1 MERATK
7 SKSKAQAYDAG
18 TQTLNARMSKR
29 PMNRT
34 TRKTYAQ
41 HTE

>member
-7 SKSKAQAYDAG
+7 SKSKAQAYNAG
-18 TQTLNARMSKR
+18 TQKLKARMSKH
-29 PMNRT
+29 PMNHT
-34 TRKTYAQ
+34 ARKTYAQ